1 MIDDPFHA
9 KTTELLWR
17 KFFAT
22 LTDIVTSQQ
31 MLDTCD
37 ATGISRKSYEAM
49 YKIITIGQRK
59 KGLIQPLLPI
69 PYNISMTKKC
79 ANNEV
84 ANILGGFKFVFV
96 GMPMEDNKTF
106 WYNEFNNVYVDI
118 EKLQACMIRYYGVT
132 HSECNGKILFV
143 LKLNECQ
150 VVKGQH
156 LERVSITMM
165 SKALVGKELEEDNA
179 STNKRHKLEYFGV
192 Q

>member
-9 KTTELLWR
+9 KPVELLRR
-17 KFFAT
+17 KFFVE

-37 ATGISRKSYEAM
+37 AARISRKGYEAM
-49 YKIITIGQRK
+49 YKIITIGKRK
-59 KGLIQPLLPI
+59 KGLIQPLLPT
-69 PYNISMTKKC
+69 PYSISMTKKC

-84 ANILGGFKFVFV
+84 ANIFGGFKFVST
-96 GMPMEDNKTF
+96 GMPMEENKTF
-106 WYNEFNNVYVDI
+106 WYNEFNNVYVDV
-118 EKLQACMIRYYGVT
+118 EKFQACMIRYYGVT

-143 LKLNECQ
+143 LKLDECQ
-150 VVKGQH
+150 VVKGQR

-165 SKALVGKELEEDNA
+165 SRVLVGKELEKDNA
-179 STNKRHKLEYFGV
+179 SNNRRHKLEYFGV